1 LEDHVDQQLKELIK
15 ELGAAIDK
23 SLSDSKRIGEVA
35 SRTKERGYDIG
46 LNLEA
51 TIRVSKQGRKTSGG
65 SSKSVPISLRVGEY
79 VKVGPKKPDGMPHPN
94 AGKTG
99 TVHKLLPCDS
109 STPLRAIVQ
118 VDNGLIVVSVQCL
131 EVLQ

>member
-1 LEDHVDQQLKELIK
+1 MDEQFKELIK

-51 TIRVSKQGRKTSGG
+51 TIRVSKQCGSHEQPGRGCNCR
-65 SSKSVPISLRVGEY
+65 L
-79 VKVGPKKPDGMPHPN
+79 
-94 AGKTG
+94 
-99 TVHKLLPCDS
+99 
-109 STPLRAIVQ
+109 
-118 VDNGLIVVSVQCL
+118 
-131 EVLQ
+131 

>member
-1 LEDHVDQQLKELIK
+1 MDEQLKELIK

-51 TIRVSKQGRKTSGG
+51 TIRVTKQGRKTSGG
-65 SSKSVPISLRVGEY
+65 SCKSVPVNLRVGEY
-79 VKVGPKKPDGMPHPN
+79 VRVGPIKPDGTPHPS
-94 AGKTG
+94 AGKAG
-99 TVHKLLPCDS
+99 TVQRVLPCDS

-118 VDNGLIVVSVQCL
+118 VDDGLIVVSVQCL

>member
-1 LEDHVDQQLKELIK
+1 LEDHVDEHLEELLR

-51 TIRVSKQGRKTSGG
+51 TIRVSKQGKTLGPSA
-65 SSKSVPISLRVGEY
+65 SVPVNLRVGEY
-79 VKVGPKKPDGMPHPN
+79 VRVGPMKPDGTPHPS
-94 AGKTG
+94 AGKAG
-99 TVHKLLPCDS
+99 TVHRLLPCDS

-131 EVLQ
+131 EVLR

>member
-1 LEDHVDQQLKELIK
+1 MDEHLEELLR

-51 TIRVSKQGRKTSGG
+51 TIRVSKQGKTLGPSA
-65 SSKSVPISLRVGEY
+65 SVRQF
-79 VKVGPKKPDGMPHPN
+79 
-94 AGKTG
+94 TG
-99 TVHKLLPCDS
+99 RRIRQGRTYEARRDA
-109 STPLRAIVQ
+109 TPERR
-118 VDNGLIVVSVQCL
+118 
-131 EVLQ
+131 